1 MAERPPV
8 ADWATDFDD
17 LSDEWATNGPEILAD
32 LREHCPVAQTER
44 FHGPLCQSR
53 ARGGRVAGR
62 PDSRPPQR
70 AAASPEVS
78 R

>member
-1 MAERPPV
+1 MAERPTV
-8 ADWATDFDD
+8 ADWATDFDH
-17 LSDEWATNGPEILAD
+17 LSDEWATNAPEILAD
-32 LREHCPVAQTER
+32 LREQCPVAQTER

-53 ARGGRVAGR
+53 SRRGRVVSRA
-62 PDSRPPQR
+62 DSWPPQR